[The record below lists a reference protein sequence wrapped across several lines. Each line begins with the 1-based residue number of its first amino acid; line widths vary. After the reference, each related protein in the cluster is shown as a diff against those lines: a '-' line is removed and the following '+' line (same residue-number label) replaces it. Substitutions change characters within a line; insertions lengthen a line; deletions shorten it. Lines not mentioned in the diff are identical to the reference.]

1 MSALVVDD
9 LHVRIGAREV
19 LRGVSLTAHAGEITA
34 LVGESGSGKTMTLLA
49 AARLLPR
56 GATAHGRIALGE
68 EDVLSASEARMC
80 ALRGARIGMIFQEP
94 MSALNPVQTIG
105 VQIGEA
111 LRLHRG
117 ASRAE
122 AAQAARAALDGVGLA
137 SIGLDRYPHE
147 LSGGQRQRVA
157 IAIATVLDPAVLL
170 ADEPTTALDVI
181 TQAGVMEVLGGV
193 AARGAGVI
201 LVTHDLALAAAH
213 ASRIAIMKDGAV
225 AEEARAPKLLAALTT
240 SYAKSLRAAAA
251 LSPRMPPTT
260 LGDVVAQARDVVV
273 HYRARGSGDGVRAL
287 DGVSL
292 DVRAGECVGV
302 AGESGSGKST
312 LARALVGLQPLTGGA
327 VTIGGLP
334 WTPHATALRRRAQ
347 IVFQDP
353 YGSFD
358 PRWRVG
364 RIVAEPLHLEGANEA
379 DARARAAQALESVGL
394 APADA
399 QRFPHGL
406 SGGQRQRI
414 AIARALITRPA
425 LVLLDEAVSA
435 LDATIRAEILSLLD
449 ALQRAHGLAYVFVT
463 HDLGVL
469 SAIADRV
476 LIMQKGRVVEE
487 GEAAR
492 VLGAPQHAYT
502 QALLA
507 ATPRFDS
514 EEASHAS

>member
-157 IAIATVLDPAVLL
+157 IAIA
-170 ADEPTTALDVI
+170 TALDVI

-399 QRFPHGL
+399 QRFPHEL